1 MPDVWLD
8 TVTPKISLVIYRLL
22 PLLHQK
28 GYTTLVTAKKQ
39 TQTTDLLDTLHVPYH
54 KIGDYGYT
62 LREKLK
68 VEQDRTLGFL
78 ELFDK
83 VGYPKVLWAHGD
95 VSAIRTAFGLKI
107 PIVYANDTV
116 FATDVAKL
124 VTPLVDYL
132 VAPKCFGKSWTRY
145 GITRDR
151 IIHYDGLEELAL
163 QNMQFEQPMFLKEL
177 ENRKP
182 VILFRDAEYHASYCG
197 KVQINTQELLE
208 KLAQF
213 GTVVVLPR
221 YENEKNRYEGLSNVW
236 LPPKTVL
243 TAQLMPYISL
253 TVGSGGSICRE
264 TALNGVPTINFH
276 FWDAQARY
284 LHRKGFP
291 IRILRDTPSIV
302 RMAKRILRKQK
313 RVDTAAMLM
322 KLESPLPKYISYI
335 EKCLNAKSTERT
347 QNKC

>member
-8 TVTPKISLVIYRLL
+8 TVTPKISLIIYSLL

-28 GYTTLVTAKKQ
+28 DYTTLVTAKKQ

-62 LREKLK
+62 IKEKLK
-68 VEQDRTLGFL
+68 VEQERTIEFL
-78 ELFDK
+78 KLFDR

-124 VTPLVDYL
+124 VTSLVDYL
-132 VAPKCFGKSWTRY
+132 VAPKCFGKSWTQY
-145 GITRDR
+145 GIDRDR

-163 QNMQFEQPMFLKEL
+163 QNMQFEQPVFLKEL

-208 KLAQF
+208 KLTQL

-221 YENEKNRYEGLSNVW
+221 YENEKKRYEGLSNVW

-243 TAQLMPYISL
+243 TAQLMPYIDL
-253 TVGSGGSICRE
+253 VVGSGGSICRE

-276 FWDAQARY
+276 FWDVQARY

-291 IRILRDTPSIV
+291 IRVLRRIPSIV
-302 RMAKRILRKQK
+302 RMAKGILLKQK
-313 RVDTAAMLM
+313 RVDTSAMLA
-322 KLESPLPKYISYI
+322 KLESPVPKYMSYI
-335 EKCLNAKSTERT
+335 KKCLYTMSTGQT
-347 QNKC
+347 QNK